1 VYPDGSNFS
10 WIQIRKII
18 LLNYQNKYLTLKLV
32 ARISKFFAA
41 LFIIFKLP
49 TNYFDGL
56 TKLFS
61 ALYPAKF

>member
-1 VYPDGSNFS
+1 
-10 WIQIRKII
+10 
-18 LLNYQNKYLTLKLV
+18 LLNYQNKYVTLKLV
-32 ARISKFFAA
+32 AGISKFFAA

-49 TNYFDGL
+49 INYFDGL